1 MKYTVTV
8 IGPGGAKNTVCET
21 DDFAVA
27 EDAATA
33 YRPEY
38 AGEYWTSHIT
48 DNATGEEVG
57 MWYIHCQYIRPW
69 RGEAQYSVK
78 RFLPRRPGVK
88 RERYE
93 IWPHPKPPTDT
104 VENDIKRLK
113 HGELAVKL
121 RYAVMAETDCRLRI
135 VCLTDDLET
144 ARYCADRYAQSPEW
158 SRASVI
164 DTNKDQLIVTW

>member
-27 EDAATA
+27 EEAATG

-38 AGEYWTSHIT
+38 AGAYWTSRII
-48 DNATGEEVG
+48 DDATGEEVG
-57 MWYIHCQYIRPW
+57 MWYIQCQYIWPR

-78 RFLPRRPGVK
+78 RFLPKRPGVK
-88 RERYE
+88 HERYE
-93 IWPHPKPPTDT
+93 IWPHPKPETDT

-113 HGELAVKL
+113 HGALAVKL
-121 RYAVMAETDCRLRI
+121 RYGVIAEAGFRLRI

-144 ARYCADRYAQSPEW
+144 ARYCADRYAQSAEW

-164 DTNKDQLIVTW
+164 DTNKDQVIVSW